1 MEIILSSQVESFTG
15 TLRHDY
21 GYYIRR
27 YSDRLGHTR
36 FFSHRRAGE
45 VAFDGHMNFIWYCA
59 QLARGRVYFC
69 DTRVTAEELISALEE
84 AKRMEGARLV
94 RSNYPL
100 EQVLNAKQVIDI
112 FNSIDM
118 REIMIFNTKL

>member
-1 MEIILSSQVESFTG
+1 MEIILSSQVESLTG

-27 YSDRLGHTR
+27 HSDRYGHTR

-69 DTRVTAEELISALEE
+69 DIRVTAAELVDAFME
-84 AKRMEGARLV
+84 AERYEGARIV
-94 RSNYPL
+94 CSNYSP

-118 REIMIFNTKL
+118 REIVIRNTKL